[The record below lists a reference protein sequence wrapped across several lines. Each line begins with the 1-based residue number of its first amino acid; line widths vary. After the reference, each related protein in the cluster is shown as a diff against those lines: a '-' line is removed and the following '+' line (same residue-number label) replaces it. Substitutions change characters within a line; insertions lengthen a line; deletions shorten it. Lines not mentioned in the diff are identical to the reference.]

1 MASDFNFNLNDLSDA
16 KSITSKIKSS
26 FYPEN
31 QQIIKNTSASVEGE
45 VGRSLMSRDP
55 AKIIQGDGVFRNPA
69 FALAGYE
76 QNTKSAM
83 HTIISMGADID
94 DQTSVADPDDPTK
107 TLKGSQARMEI
118 ARKSIM
124 STGFAPGGFER
135 SMNAFVASKVS
146 SATAGGG
153 TTAGAGGGSGS
164 STGTGTVTTS
174 TGATQPHSTASYGT
188 SGSAPVLNF
197 STRKIAFADEM
208 DATERQIYDQK
219 VAELLKKANF
229 KPEGGNDIYVFK
241 NGFKLSFNELGKVN
255 GVLSSSAKKNPQ
267 NISNLGF
274 DIYQSGYY
282 VEQNGRYRFKKD
294 KVDGLGT
301 GEKQVLMAP
310 TVVEFL
316 LRITDTLYIMG
327 DTGVWRGIIGPN
339 FSKLT
344 STNTS
349 VSDHSFGRG
358 FDIKKIGLTTANQSF
373 TLNNPV
379 PPPGTY
385 LVALD
390 IFLSH
395 VEQLPQELHPDLI
408 VVSADLETELG
419 IVDGLESSNSAI
431 RLKHP
436 NLAPFTN
443 IHCDN
448 SHRNHIHVSWSSS
461 RCGAFSVPATTAPA
475 TSGSSGSGNVTA
487 ASAAPPISADMLTK
501 LKTEYYTGLQDKDAL
516 TPSDIFKFLYNYGG
530 FSAEIAAIFAGIAV
544 RESNCIPFVSNT
556 GGAFGLWQ
564 FGTRVKDGGA
574 GIVKIVS
581 PTEERIKFW
590 QLTYKDW
597 KKEKLIDNNKTSPK
611 YCDTF
616 IRNKQRTD
624 PEGVNGL
631 RKKKGGA
638 GRQYYDRRAFAPI
651 NQISFLRT
659 KIGKKID
666 VSDIVDSMD
675 NGTKNGI
682 FAPWGSVY
690 LEHSWISGL
699 NYDIIKQVFTE
710 GTGRDS
716 SELDAWILASVPAN
730 SDARKID
737 HTDANG
743 RQKIEVFVKDSKI
756 YEIIYK

>member
-16 KSITSKIKSS
+16 KSVTSKIKSS

-31 QQIIKNTSASVEGE
+31 QQVIKNTSASADGE

-55 AKIIQGDGVFRNPA
+55 AKIIQGDGVYRNPA

-83 HTIISMGADID
+83 HTILSMGADID
-94 DQTSVADPDDPTK
+94 DQTSVPDPDDPTK
-107 TLKGSQARMEI
+107 SLKGSQARMEI

-146 SATAGGG
+146 LATGGEG
-153 TTAGAGGGSGS
+153 TAAGAGTGSGS

-188 SGSAPVLNF
+188 SPSAPVLNS
-197 STRKIAFADEM
+197 STRQIAFAEEM
-208 DATERQIYDQK
+208 DVKERVIYDQK
-219 VAELLKKANF
+219 VDQLLKKANF
-229 KPEGGNDIYVFK
+229 KTEGSGDITVFRS
-241 NGFKLSFNELGKVN
+241 GFKLSFNELGKVN
-255 GVLSSSAKKNPQ
+255 GVLSSKARENPQ
-267 NISNLGF
+267 SLSNLGF

-282 VEQNGRYRFKKD
+282 VEKNGKYKFTKD
-294 KVDGLGT
+294 KVTGLGS
-301 GEKQVLMAP
+301 GEKQILMSP
-310 TVVEFL
+310 TLIEFL

-327 DTGVWRGIIGPN
+327 DTGVWRGIMGPN

-344 STNTS
+344 SSKTS

-358 FDIKKIGLTTANQSF
+358 FDIKKIGLTTTNQTYS
-373 TLNNPV
+373 LNNPV
-379 PPPGTY
+379 PPPGKY
-385 LVALD
+385 LAALD

-408 VVSADLETELG
+408 VVSSDLETELG
-419 IVDGLESSNSAI
+419 IVEGLESSNSAI

-443 IHCDN
+443 IHCDK
-448 SHRNHIHVSWSSS
+448 SHTNHIHVSWGSA
-461 RCGAFSVPATTAPA
+461 RCGAFSIPATTAPA
-475 TSGSSGSGNVTA
+475 TSGSSGSGNVST

-501 LKTEYYTGLQDKDAL
+501 LKTEYYTGLKEEDAL

-530 FSAEIAAIFAGIAV
+530 FSAEISAIFAGIAV
-544 RESNCIPFVSNT
+544 RESNCVPFVSNT

-574 GIVKIVS
+574 GVVKIVS

-590 QLTYKDW
+590 QLTYRDW
-597 KKEKLIDNNKTSPK
+597 KKEKLIDNNKSSPR

-616 IRNKQRTD
+616 IRNKQKTD
-624 PEGVNGL
+624 PEGINGL

-659 KIGKKID
+659 KIGHKTD
-666 VSDIVDSMD
+666 VSDMVDSMD

-682 FAPWGSVY
+682 FAPWGSGY

-699 NYDIIKQVFTE
+699 KYDVIKQVFTE
-710 GTGRDS
+710 GTGRNS
-716 SELDAWILASVPAN
+716 SELDAWILASVPAD

-743 RQKIEVFVKDSKI
+743 RQKIEVFVQDSKI